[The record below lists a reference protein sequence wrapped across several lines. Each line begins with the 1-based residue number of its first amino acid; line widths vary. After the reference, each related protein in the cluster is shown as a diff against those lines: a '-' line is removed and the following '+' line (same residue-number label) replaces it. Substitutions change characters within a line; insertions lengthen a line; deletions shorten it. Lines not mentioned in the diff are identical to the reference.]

1 MTKTLVII
9 TAFLALG
16 VLLAAGSPIKHPILA
31 LQLALAE
38 PPASLPVPVDGVRPS
53 AIRNSWRAPR
63 DGGRHHQGV
72 DIFAKPGTPVR
83 STTEGIIIRLGQNR
97 LGGNVVWV
105 MGPGRQTHYYAHLSD
120 FGAFEIG
127 DRVMAV
133 ISLVMSVTPAMPEER
148 RIIYT
153 MVSTNSVE
161 PRSIRT
167 VCLQQSQSRA
177 SLAATANVPI
187 LFGMSLV
194 SADADELTS
203 AKRRRS
209 IYVMRLLTLRYH
221 VIKDYALC

>member
-1 MTKTLVII
+1 MMSWKRKLLQEDMSKTLISI

-16 VLLAAGSPIKHPILA
+16 VLLAACSPIKHPILA

-38 PPASLPVPVDGVRPS
+38 PPASLPVPVDGVRPT

-105 MGPGRQTHYYAHLSD
+105 MGPGRQMHYYAHLSD

-127 DRVMAV
+127 DRVIAGDIIGYV
-133 ISLVMSVTPAMPEER
+133 GDTGNAQGTPHHLHYGVYE
-148 RIIYT
+148 
-153 MVSTNSVE
+153 
-161 PRSIRT
+161 
-167 VCLQQSQSRA
+167 LGG
-177 SLAATANVPI
+177 TAINPY
-187 LFGMSLV
+187 L
-194 SADADELTS
+194 
-203 AKRRRS
+203 
-209 IYVMRLLTLRYH
+209 LLTTKPITSELSGH
-221 VIKDYALC
+221 S